1 MQKSKRNNLL
11 KLIIIA
17 LLSTISLVLFF
28 INFPLPFLPTPYL
41 KVDFSDVPALIASLI
56 FSPIAGIVVVGF
68 KNILYL
74 AVSGSGDPIG
84 VLSNFIAGVMLV
96 VPVSMIYHRMKGV
109 KGLITGLV
117 FGTIVMAVGM
127 SILNYYLILPAYGW
141 FMGWE
146 MSNQVKWVSV
156 IAGVLPFNM
165 IKGVFIAV
173 LFIPLFI
180 KLHAWL
186 QQQQT
191 RFSLK

>member
-68 KNILYL
+68 KNLLYL
-74 AVSGSGDPIG
+74 AVSGSADPIG
-84 VLSNFIAGVMLV
+84 VMSNFIAGVMLV
-96 VPVSMIYHRMKGV
+96 VPVSMIYHRVKGMKG
-109 KGLITGLV
+109 LLTGLV
-117 FGTIVMAVGM
+117 IGTLVMAIGM
-127 SILNYYLILPAYGW
+127 SVMNYYLILPAYGW

-146 MSNQVKWVSV
+146 MSNQVKW
-156 IAGVLPFNM
+156 
-165 IKGVFIAV
+165 KG
-173 LFIPLFI
+173 
-180 KLHAWL
+180 
-186 QQQQT
+186 T
-191 RFSLK
+191 S